1 MVKDEISLKDVLEK
15 VLEGI
20 EEASK
25 VGLKIK
31 INCVPLKGVSEK
43 DVLEVLEFCKSRG
56 FVVRFIEFME
66 NFHAKDGAKG
76 LNSDEI
82 KAIISLLNRA
92 NGRIKSDVLA
102 STSWYK
108 CPNFTFVN
116 DTSLEKSKHIE
127 DLFAQIRKTKS
138 KLQKWTNSY

>member
-1 MVKDEISLKDVLEK
+1 MKSINLQRTESLLMELIPQALSNLDDERINSLPITAVDCKNGKYDATVYFDGSDFSKDEIKT
-15 VLEGI
+15 
-20 EEASK
+20 
-25 VGLKIK
+25 
-31 INCVPLKGVSEK
+31 
-43 DVLEVLEFCKSRG
+43 
-56 FVVRFIEFME
+56 
-66 NFHAKDGAKG
+66 
-76 LNSDEI
+76 
-82 KAIISLLNRA
+82 IISLLNKA

-138 KLQKWTNSY
+138 SEE